1 MYGSYSELLVL
12 QINRGCRYL
21 VLVIS
26 FTKYCNFFHVLL
38 FATANLIEP
47 VITGS
52 ENLIGIVLCPYQV
65 LIDRES
71 SVAEITQQ

>member
-1 MYGSYSELLVL
+1 
-12 QINRGCRYL
+12 
-21 VLVIS
+21 
-26 FTKYCNFFHVLL
+26 VLL

-71 SVAEITQQ
+71 SVAEIKQQ